1 MPIDPK
7 TSYPKVMEMI
17 AISNAKKRSEA
28 LAKAQAILDEFGPEY
43 KVSYAKPPP
52 RNPCQFTENE
62 RAFLLKSVI
71 DALRSRPDAPA
82 FNVWH
87 RHGLSRIYFADDSW
101 LSYGADGTPIFGPD
115 KTGDAY
121 RLRNELKL
129 EKAKKE
135 KLK

>member
-87 RHGLSRIYFADDSW
+87 RHGLSRIYFADDSGCRTERMGPQF
-101 LSYGADGTPIFGPD
+101 LGLIKRGTL
-115 KTGDAY
+115 TGCVM
-121 RLRNELKL
+121 N
-129 EKAKKE
+129 
-135 KLK
+135 